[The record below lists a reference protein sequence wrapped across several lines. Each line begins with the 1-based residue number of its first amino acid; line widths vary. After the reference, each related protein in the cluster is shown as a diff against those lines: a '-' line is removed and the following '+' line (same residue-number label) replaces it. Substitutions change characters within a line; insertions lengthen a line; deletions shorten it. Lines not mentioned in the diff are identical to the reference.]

1 MTLDNWL
8 HKKCICEVQIIYNF
22 KISFLK
28 SYKSF
33 IMIMKQSLKMTYSLS
48 VKCIFVK
55 YLQLFT
61 QALLGPN
68 KKVFIKDRYDLT
80 TLDKLPSWV
89 QEKCNCADYR

>member
-1 MTLDNWL
+1 
-8 HKKCICEVQIIYNF
+8 
-22 KISFLK
+22 
-28 SYKSF
+28 
-33 IMIMKQSLKMTYSLS
+33 MKQSLKMTYSLS

-55 YLQLFT
+55 YLQFFT

-89 QEKCNCADYR
+89 QEKCSCAAQIIGELLDMKVTPVVFRGPC